1 MPHLSQ
7 EGLQELLTK
16 AREAVRANNQI
27 PPASLNLEE
36 QELLKTV
43 IPMQLGEENAK
54 KMMLLVT
61 EIREGKRPP
70 LSDEERLEMNQKNME
85 ETLINFLTKL
95 TTATDEE
102 MNSVLEMCECIR
114 ASRYGQ

>member
-16 AREAVRANNQI
+16 ARKEVL
-27 PPASLNLEE
+27 STEE

-54 KMMLLVT
+54 KMMVLVN

-70 LSDEERLEMNQKNME
+70 LSEAERIEMNQKNME
-85 ETLINFLTKL
+85 ETLINFLAKL
-95 TTATDEE
+95 GTATDEE
-102 MNSVLEMCECIR
+102 MDSALEMCECIR